1 MRRKCARNGYSATGV
16 GARATRSH
24 IISQHSVEWHFGTFG
39 TLFSKY
45 LLESGFRNTFEN
57 KVPGGAKVPLFC
69 NYICIT
75 FVFTNVGTNVGT
87 KNNLLLVFVE
97 VDFKNTA

>member
-57 KVPGGAKVPLFC
+57 KVPEGAKVPPVVFF
-69 NYICIT
+69 IVFS
-75 FVFTNVGTNVGT
+75 FVFT
-87 KNNLLLVFVE
+87 KNDLLLLKVFCG
-97 VDFKNTA
+97 